1 VKWTGTKIE
10 ECGKKLTVYR
20 DPRGAEVWED
30 FEHDDR
36 AIGERG
42 RPVGP
47 EVERVVWLGKTA
59 SKVWKGPWQT
69 RREAQ
74 KEMSK

>member
-1 VKWTGTKIE
+1 MKWKPNKIE
-10 ECGKKLTVYR
+10 ESGKRLTVFK
-20 DPRGAEVWED
+20 DVFGNEVWED

-47 EVERVVWLGKTA
+47 EIKRVVWLGKTA
-59 SKVWKGPWQT
+59 AGVWKGPWNT

-74 KEMSK
+74 KEMGK